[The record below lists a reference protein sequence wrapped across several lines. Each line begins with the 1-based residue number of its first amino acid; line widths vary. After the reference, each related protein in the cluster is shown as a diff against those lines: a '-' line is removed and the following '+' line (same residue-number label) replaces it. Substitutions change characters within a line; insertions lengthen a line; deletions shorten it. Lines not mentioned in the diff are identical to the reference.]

1 MNDNQYIYQ
10 AMFLLDNGEVRE
22 QGFNAMREWVKST
35 LEKHGATVKV
45 LRLWGERPLAYPIG
59 GRARATY
66 LLGWI
71 EGTEKTV
78 SKAKHEMYLLGPV
91 FRNMFLK
98 EDEIPAEELALGIEE
113 IKDEDVKVLDDTP
126 IVESLFEDEEEESES
141 KPTEEGDETTAAP
154 EGEAE
159 QAEGDA
165 SAETDSKE
173 AEAAKPVEAAAA
185 TTKTEEA

>member
-1 MNDNQYIYQ
+1 MNNNQYIYQ

-98 EDEIPAEELALGIEE
+98 EEEIPADELELGIEVM
-113 IKDEDVKVLDDTP
+113 KDEDVKALDDTP
-126 IVESLFEDEEEESES
+126 IVESLFEEEEEEAEY
-141 KPTEEGDETTAAP
+141 KPAPEGEETKAAP
-154 EGEAE
+154 EGEAKK
-159 QAEGDA
+159 AEGDA
-165 SAETDSKE
+165 SAESGSKE
-173 AEAAKPVEAAAA
+173 AEAEKPAEAAAA